1 MKILKYQSFLNE
13 NTSINSNSMKT
24 IEKYYNEMIALSKN
38 LQDPLWK
45 LGVLNGYFFNIV
57 TFRGYSKLGEELMEE
72 FKEVFEKISFEKRQ
86 DILEKYLKT
95 LLIFEFRIDKMTGN
109 SQKGNTGKKDKLST
123 KRSTLDYSFGEDKFS
138 KARKIYEP
146 EIQNNI
152 TNFEKILGKMKSE
165 LNNKPVNTESTKSS
179 DTKDPQVRYKELL
192 SEWKE
197 SQKKLNKNTS
207 PGQGTRARLMKQAK
221 SELGIKEHVIFKF
234 ESFDYEE
241 PEGQGVPEYEKPEGQ
256 GEPEEAQGE
265 PDFRK
270 IMVPGTNLNLD
281 EFEKRLGQ
289 RISQYELS
297 KDGKQVTEINGK
309 PIADVVAEEFPEG
322 E

>member
-1 MKILKYQSFLNE
+1 VKILKYESFLNE

-24 IEKYYNEMIALSKN
+24 IEKYYNEMIDLSKN
-38 LQDPLWK
+38 SQDPSSRLIK
-45 LGVLNGYFFNIV
+45 ITLSGYFFNIEA
-57 TFRGYSKLGEELMEE
+57 FRSFSKLGDELMEE
-72 FKEVFEKISFEKRQ
+72 FKKVFEKISFEKRQ

-123 KRSTLDYSFGEDKFS
+123 KRSTLDNSFGEDKFS

-152 TNFEKILGKMKSE
+152 TNFEKILVKMKSE
-165 LNNKPVNTESTKSS
+165 LNNKPVNKESTKSS

-197 SQKKLNKNTS
+197 SQKKLGKNTS

-221 SELGIKEHVIFKF
+221 SELGIKEHIIFRF
-234 ESFDYEE
+234 ESF
-241 PEGQGVPEYEKPEGQ
+241 
-256 GEPEEAQGE
+256 
-265 PDFRK
+265 
-270 IMVPGTNLNLD
+270 
-281 EFEKRLGQ
+281 
-289 RISQYELS
+289 
-297 KDGKQVTEINGK
+297 
-309 PIADVVAEEFPEG
+309 
-322 E
+322 